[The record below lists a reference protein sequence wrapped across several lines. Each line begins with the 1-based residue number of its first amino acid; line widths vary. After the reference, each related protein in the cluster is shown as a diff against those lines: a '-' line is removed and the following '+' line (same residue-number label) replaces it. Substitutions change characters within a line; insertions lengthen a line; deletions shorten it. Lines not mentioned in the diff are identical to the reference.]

1 MQTANKTTHR
11 EMTAHTT
18 DQPATTTNPTA
29 SAAEHEEMR
38 IPVVEERLHVEVRQG
53 EAGEIRLQKHV
64 ERFEG
69 TLERPLVRDDVTI
82 ERVTVERMV
91 DRPEEPHYEGDVWVI
106 PVMEEV
112 LVVQKRLRVKE
123 ELRIHRR
130 QVTEHHRIREELR
143 RVRIDI
149 ENDGGDSTR
158 PPGTQAPTPAASS
171 PPSPAAASSTASTA
185 SAPARDT
192 TPATKQP

>member
-1 MQTANKTTHR
+1 MQTANKTTNR
-11 EMTAHTT
+11 ETGAQTT
-18 DQPATTTNPTA
+18 SQPATTTNPTA
-29 SAAEHEEMR
+29 IAPEHEEMR
-38 IPVVEERLHVEVRQG
+38 IPVVEERLNVEVRQG

-69 TLERPLVRDDVTI
+69 TLERQLVRDDVTI
-82 ERVTVERMV
+82 ERVSVERMV
-91 DRPEEPHYEGDVWVI
+91 DRPEEPHYEGDIWVI

-149 ENDGGDSTR
+149 ENDGGDGTR
-158 PPGTQAPTPAASS
+158 ATGPQASTPAASS
-171 PPSPAAASSTASTA
+171 PPGVTAASSTASTA
-185 SAPARDT
+185 SAAARDT
-192 TPATKQP
+192 TPAT